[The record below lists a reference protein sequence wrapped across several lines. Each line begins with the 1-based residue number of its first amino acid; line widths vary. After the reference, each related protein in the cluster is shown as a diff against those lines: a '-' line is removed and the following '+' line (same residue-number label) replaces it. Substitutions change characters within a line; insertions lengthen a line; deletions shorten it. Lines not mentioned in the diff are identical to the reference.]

1 MLIFILENDT
11 NILNST
17 IFKFCPNNSCKLI
30 VICHI
35 HIFHSQGSMLAPH
48 VNPISDEYTIVLSGY
63 GELHIGYPNGSKAMK
78 TKIKQGDVFVVPR
91 YFPFCQVA
99 SRDGPLEFFG
109 FSTSAR
115 KNKPQFLAG
124 AASLLRTLMGPELSA
139 AFGVS
144 EDTLRRAVDAQHEA
158 VILPSAW
165 AAPPE
170 NAGKLKMEEEPNA
183 IRSFANDVVMD
194 VY

>member
-1 MLIFILENDT
+1 MSHPLFI
-11 NILNST
+11 
-17 IFKFCPNNSCKLI
+17 
-30 VICHI
+30 
-35 HIFHSQGSMLAPH
+35 
-48 VNPISDEYTIVLSGY
+48 VNPRADEYSIVLSGY
-63 GELHIGYPNGSKAMK
+63 GELHIVFPNGSKAMN
-78 TKIKQGDVFVVPR
+78 TKIKQGEVFVVPR
-91 YFPFCQVA
+91 YFPFCQIA

-124 AASLLRTLMGPELSA
+124 AVSLLRTMMGPELAA
-139 AFGVS
+139 AFGMS
-144 EDTLRRAVDAQHEA
+144 EGTLRRAVDAQHVA

-170 NAGKLKMEEEPNA
+170 DAGKIKMEEEKVHMLPKA

>member
-1 MLIFILENDT
+1 MEYFMEASI
-11 NILNST
+11 
-17 IFKFCPNNSCKLI
+17 
-30 VICHI
+30 I
-35 HIFHSQGSMLAPH
+35 HSANLTSVFSMSISQRLAFEY
-48 VNPISDEYTIVLSGY
+48 VQNLDAFLLDEYSIVLSGY
-63 GELHIGYPNGSKAMK
+63 GELHIVFPNGSKAMN
-78 TKIKQGDVFVVPR
+78 TKIKQGEVFVVPR
-91 YFPFCQVA
+91 YFPFCQIA

-124 AASLLRTLMGPELSA
+124 AVSLLRTMMGPELAA
-139 AFGVS
+139 AFGMS
-144 EDTLRRAVDAQHEA
+144 EGTLRRAVDAQHVA

-170 NAGKLKMEEEPNA
+170 DAGKIKMEEEKVHMLPKA